1 MRRFH
6 SETLLD
12 LDPPVLAILA
22 SIGSVAVD
30 SASGIDERD
39 GVGGDFLTGN
49 EHRLT
54 VQKPLVVRFVGKV
67 GQRPAGQGED
77 ILHRIQPFQFLHD
90 LFGDSGN
97 MTTGITL
104 LLSIFQ

>member
-1 MRRFH
+1 MWRFH
-6 SETLLD
+6 SEALLD
-12 LDPPVLAILA
+12 LAPPVLAILA
-22 SIGSVAVD
+22 SIGSVAVE

-49 EHRLT
+49 KHRLA

-77 ILHRIQPFQFLHD
+77 ILYRIQPFQFLHD